1 MSKLVIAIDQGTSST
16 KGLLLDD
23 RLTELAAAHSPI
35 GLETPE
41 AGWVQQDAA
50 EIWQSV
56 LDCLNK
62 LGDAASQGAQATDAE
77 VAGIT
82 LSNQRE
88 SAVAWLASTGEPI
101 APMLGW
107 QDRRTQ
113 TAAERFTAEQ
123 QQRIREITGLPLD
136 PMFSALKFA
145 WLLEHVSGARGQAER
160 GEVLLGTVDSYL
172 RYRLTGEHVVE
183 VGNASRTQLL
193 DVATGEWSSELLAL
207 LGVPLAALPRV
218 VRSSYLG
225 NPITAEAVHPAVR
238 GKSILAVLADSH
250 AALFAQGLNGSAG
263 ENVVKAT
270 LGTGSSIMALVPG
283 GDSTAASKAQQQGL
297 VATIAWGA
305 AAGAGA
311 AGASAA
317 TQIAHAL
324 EGNILSSGSTV
335 VWLAEAFGK
344 TPSDLAALAL
354 ETEFSADAA
363 VNLVPSFGG
372 LGAPWWQPARGAV
385 IEGMSLATGLPQLA
399 RAAFESIALQIND
412 LLDAVDATTANH
424 TPRVYV
430 DGGPANNDWL
440 LQLLADIA
448 QREVVRSQNASLSAV
463 GSAVFG
469 ATAHAIWAAPQ
480 QPTTHKF
487 APKLAA
493 DQAKTRIASWHAA
506 VRRALSER

>member
-1 MSKLVIAIDQGTSST
+1 
-16 KGLLLDD
+16 
-23 RLTELAAAHSPI
+23 
-35 GLETPE
+35 
-41 AGWVQQDAA
+41 VQQDAA

-62 LGDAASQGAQATDAE
+62 LGDAASQGAQAADAE

-113 TAAERFTAEQ
+113 PAADAIVTAD
-123 QQRIREITGLPLD
+123 QQRIRSISGLPLD

-145 WLLEHVSGARGQAER
+145 WLLNHVEGAHELAER

-193 DVATGEWSSELLAL
+193 DVATGDWSSELLAL
-207 LGVPLAALPRV
+207 FGVPLAALPRV
-218 VRSSYLG
+218 VGSSHLG
-225 NPITAEAVHPAVR
+225 SPISAQAVHPAVR
-238 GKSILAVLADSH
+238 GRSILAVLADSH

-263 ENVVKAT
+263 ETVVKAT
-270 LGTGSSIMALVPG
+270 LGTGSSIMALVSAG
-283 GDSTAASKAQQQGL
+283 EAMGATSSAERNGL
-297 VATIAWGA
+297 VATIAWGSEMPQ
-305 AAGAGA
+305 GAG
-311 AGASAA
+311 
-317 TQIAHAL
+317 TQIVSAL

-335 VWLAEAFGK
+335 VWLAETFGK
-344 TPSDLAALAL
+344 APNDLAALAPKAD
-354 ETEFSADAA
+354 FSAEAA

-385 IEGMSLATGLPQLA
+385 IEGMSLATGLPELA

-412 LLDAVDATTANH
+412 LLDAVDATKGTR
-424 TPRVYV
+424 TTRVYL
-430 DGGPANNDWL
+430 DGGPASNDWL

-448 QREVVRSQNASLSAV
+448 QREVVRSQNASLSTV

-469 ATAHAIWAAPQ
+469 ATAHGVWAP
-480 QPTTHKF
+480 PTRLHTHKF

-493 DQAKTRIASWHAA
+493 DQAKIRIASWHAA